1 MTSRQVPESMLSSLV
16 RTMIHDR
23 RIRFCVTVP
32 PHSEREWSAGFS
44 GFDPAA
50 LVVVW
55 DWSCVGQEDQLMPP
69 EHGPRLAERLPHGR
83 LVTAAGSRTVVPL
96 DQPRDLAAHLSFFVA
111 RTARSGDR

>member
-50 LVVVW
+50 LVV
-55 DWSCVGQEDQLMPP
+55 CGT
-69 EHGPRLAERLPHGR
+69 GR
-83 LVTAAGSRTVVPL
+83 V
-96 DQPRDLAAHLSFFVA
+96 
-111 RTARSGDR
+111 